1 MSIFKK
7 KLTADEII
15 KALSDLSED
24 ELNQVVSA
32 MENRDSETQ
41 NDSEANSEPVGEE
54 AVSETERQADSEPET
69 GDSGEEEQP
78 GEDSPEA
85 DTNAPEN
92 AQEEPENV
100 EADENAEH
108 EQQDAVREAAA
119 AQDAKYSALESEVK
133 NLKSMLE
140 SVLEKAEAHSF
151 GVSPSVPQTDEDD
164 EDDRI
169 MRSYYG
175 ASYNRA
181 KF

>member
-15 KALSDLSED
+15 RALSDLSED

-41 NDSEANSEPVGEE
+41 DDSEAISEPVGEE
-54 AVSETERQADSEPET
+54 AVSETEQQADSEPE
-69 GDSGEEEQP
+69 G
-78 GEDSPEA
+78 
-85 DTNAPEN
+85 
-92 AQEEPENV
+92 V
-100 EADENAEH
+100 EADENAERG
-108 EQQDAVREAAA
+108 QQDAVREAAA

-133 NLKSMLE
+133 NLKTMLE

-151 GVSPSVPQTDEDD
+151 GVSPSIPQTDEDD